1 MSVRALRTL
10 VTILEVGSFQRA
22 ADQLHLTLSAVSMQ
36 MRQLEAEFGVALFDR
51 AFRPPRL
58 TGTGMTL
65 AETAREIVGRY
76 DDLTAIALVGQGR
89 DAPLIGKVALGV
101 TSTISVRLLPRI
113 LTRLGVEQPHA
124 RITVD
129 TGLSDLL
136 VMKVAAGQLDAA
148 IVTNTPDTTRRVTV
162 DTLCEEPLVL
172 VASKAVLTPEEL
184 SKEDKRLVAVSL
196 MRRQPY
202 IRFQPNTGIGSLVE
216 QYFDRTS
223 MSPQVGLTLDGVEA
237 IVECVAL
244 GLGITILPEPDVRRY
259 GGDRVAY
266 FQLPGPPLT
275 RQIALIT
282 RNRPTAQAVRSSL
295 LSVLRSSGSID

>member
-65 AETAREIVGRY
+65 AETAREIVDRY
-76 DDLTAIALVGQGR
+76 DDLTAIALMGQGR
-89 DAPLIGKVALGV
+89 DVPLIGKVALGV
-101 TSTISVRLLPRI
+101 TSTVGVRLLPRI
-113 LTRLGVEQPHA
+113 LLRLGVDQPHA

-129 TGLSDLL
+129 TGLSDHL

-148 IVTNTPDTTRRVTV
+148 IVTNTPDTTKRVVV
-162 DTLCEEPLVL
+162 DALCEEPLILIV
-172 VASKAVLTPEEL
+172 SKSALT
-184 SKEDKRLVAVSL
+184 SEDLYQKDRETAAISL
-196 MRRQPY
+196 IMRHPY
-202 IRFQPNTGIGSLVE
+202 IRFQPNTGIGSIVE
-216 QYFDRTS
+216 QYFERLS
-223 MSPQVGLTLDGVEA
+223 LSPQVGLTLDGVEA

-244 GLGITILPEPDVRRY
+244 GLGITVLPEPDVRRY
-259 GGDRVAY
+259 GNDRVAC

-282 RNRPTAQAVRSSL
+282 RNRPTALAVRSSL
-295 LSVLRSSGSID
+295 LSVLRSSGSIG